1 LSGRP
6 PNPGAE
12 ALAEAARA
20 VAAVVRGRSAD
31 EALAAP
37 AGGSR
42 RPAVQAVTL
51 GTVRWYLRLRPAVDA
66 LLASPRAVERDVH
79 ALLVTAAYQIEYSRD
94 APALVV
100 NLAVDAARLLG
111 QPRAAGLVN
120 AVLRRLVREREALFA
135 RTDADPAVRAA
146 HPRWLVDALAA
157 AWPGQCGQILQA
169 NNAHPPMV
177 LRLNT
182 RRRALTD
189 YLGDLTAAGLA
200 GQPLAWTA
208 IHAPAPEGGSV
219 AVVLERPVGVGA
231 LPGFEAGW
239 VSVQDGGAQLAPAL
253 LQAQPGMRVLDAC
266 AAPGTK
272 TGHLL
277 ESASGPLELTAVDID
292 GGRLGRVEENL
303 RRLGLAGARLV
314 EADVRDP
321 ESFWDGRP
329 YDRILVDAPCS
340 GTGVIRRHPDI
351 KLLRREADVA
361 SFAQTQLE
369 ILRAAFRLLAP
380 GGRLVYATC
389 SVLPPENEGVVGRF
403 LQEEPRARSAAMP
416 HGEDLAPAGVAG
428 AYGTQ
433 LLCGGAAGSDGFYY
447 ACLENTT
454 RGT

>member
-1 LSGRP
+1 LSGGLP
-6 PNPGAE
+6 SPGAE

-31 EALAAP
+31 EALAASR
-37 AGGSR
+37 AGGR
-42 RPAVQAVTL
+42 RSAVQAVTL
-51 GTVRWYLRLRPAVDA
+51 GTVRWYLRLCPAVDA
-66 LLASPRAVERDVH
+66 LLASPQAVTRDVH
-79 ALLVTAAYQIEYSRD
+79 ALLISAAYQIEYSRD

-120 AVLRRLVREREALFA
+120 AVLRRFVREKEAVLA
-135 RTDADPAVRAA
+135 RTDADPAARAA
-146 HPRWLVDALAA
+146 HPRWLLDALAA
-157 AWPGQCGQILQA
+157 AWPDRYGQILQA

-182 RRRALTD
+182 RRRPLAD
-189 YLGDLTAAGLA
+189 YLSDLTAVGLA
-200 GQPLAWTA
+200 GQPLSWTSA
-208 IHAPAPEGGSV
+208 AQGDSV

-231 LPGFEAGW
+231 LPGFEEGW
-239 VSVQDGGAQLAPAL
+239 VSVQDSGAQLAPRL
-253 LQAQPGMRVLDAC
+253 LETRAGMRVLDAC

-277 ESASGPLELTAVDID
+277 ESAPGPIDLTAVDID
-292 GGRLGRVEENL
+292 GGRLGRVAENL
-303 RRLGLAGARLV
+303 RRLGLTARLV
-314 EADVRDP
+314 AADVRDR

-351 KLLRREADVA
+351 KLLRRAQDVA

-369 ILRAAFRLLAP
+369 ILRAAFGLLAP

-403 LQEEPRARSAAMP
+403 LEEEPRARAAAVAR
-416 HGEDLAPAGVAG
+416 GEELAPAGVAG
-428 AYGTQ
+428 ASGTQ